1 MARPV
6 RKQFRSANE
15 GTLPVAPVVA
25 NDEALLK
32 KAQDTVR
39 VKQEVSRQNL
49 LHLQGLEIKH
59 LENERK
65 FIGQEKAKDVTP
77 FNTKEIAAINQRYDR
92 LVHRMERSHNSFL
105 GKVSRVFGGHKR
117 QQRQIT
123 RINTERDAVVTERTK
138 QHVRSEAQRQRS
150 LSQHDLKVESDLQQ
164 AREKHAEAREKQ
176 RHAHEHGFEN
186 AVKLEVQRMQHVQKP
201 RVSM

>member
-6 RKQFRSANE
+6 RKQFKSANE
-15 GTLPVAPVVA
+15 GTVPPPAAA

-65 FIGQEKAKDVTP
+65 FIGQEKAKDVSV
-77 FNTKEIAAINQRYDR
+77 FNNKEIATMDLRYDR
-92 LVHRMERSHNSFL
+92 LVHRMERRHNSFF
-105 GKVSRVFGGHKR
+105 GKVARVFGGHRR

-123 RINTERDAVVTERTK
+123 RTNAERDAVVGERTK
-138 QHVRSEAQRQRS
+138 QHVRREAQRQRS
-150 LSQHDLKVESDLQQ
+150 LTEHDVKIEKDLQG

-176 RHAHEHGFEN
+176 RQGHEQGFEQ
-186 AVKLEVQRMQHVQKP
+186 AVKQEIRRMTHVQKP

>member
-1 MARPV
+1 MAKPV

-39 VKQEVSRQNL
+39 VKQEVARQNL

-65 FIGQEKAKDVTP
+65 FISQEKAKDVSA
-77 FNTKEIAAINQRYDR
+77 FNNKEIAAINNRYDR
-92 LVHRMERSHNSFL
+92 LIHRMERQQNSFL
-105 GKVSRVFGGHKR
+105 GKVARVFGGHKR

-123 RINTERDAVVTERTK
+123 RINTERDAVVTDRTK
-138 QHVRSEAQRQRS
+138 QQVRSEAQRQRS
-150 LSQHDLKVESDLQQ
+150 LSQHDLKVENDLQQ
-164 AREKHAEAREKQ
+164 AREKHIEAREKQ
-176 RHAHEHGFEN
+176 RQGHEQGFEQ
-186 AVKLEVQRMQHVQKP
+186 AVKQEIQRMTHVQKP
-201 RVSM
+201 KASM

>member
-6 RKQFRSANE
+6 RKQFKSANE
-15 GTLPVAPVVA
+15 GTVPPPAAA

-32 KAQDTVR
+32 RAQDTVR

-65 FIGQEKAKDVTP
+65 FITQEKAKDVST
-77 FNTKEIAAINQRYDR
+77 FNNKEIAAINNRYDR
-92 LVHRMERSHNSFL
+92 LIHRMERQHNSFL
-105 GKVSRVFGGHKR
+105 GKLSRVFGGHKR
-117 QQRQIT
+117 QQRQIE
-123 RINTERDAVVTERTK
+123 RVNTERDKVVGERTK
-138 QHVRSEAQRQRS
+138 QHVRREAQRQRS
-150 LSQHDLKVESDLQQ
+150 LTEHDVKVENDLQH

-176 RHAHEHGFEN
+176 RQSHEQGFDH
-186 AVKLEVQRMQHVQKP
+186 AVKQEVQRLTHVLKP
-201 RVSM
+201 LQRM

>member
-6 RKQFRSANE
+6 RKQFKSANE

-65 FIGQEKAKDVTP
+65 FIGQEKAKDVSV
-77 FNTKEIAAINQRYDR
+77 FNNKEIAAINQRYDR
-92 LVHRMERSHNSFL
+92 LVHRMERRHNSL
-105 GKVSRVFGGHKR
+105 VGKVVRAFGGFKR
-117 QQRQIT
+117 QQRRVE
-123 RINTERDAVVTERTK
+123 RINAERDAVVGKRTT
-138 QHVRSEAQRQRS
+138 QHVRREAQRQRS
-150 LSQHDLKVESDLQQ
+150 LTEHDVKIEKDLQD

-176 RHAHEHGFEN
+176 RQGHEQGFEQ
-186 AVKLEVQRMQHVQKP
+186 AVKQEIQRMTHVQKP

>member
-6 RKQFRSANE
+6 RKQFKSAND
-15 GTLPVAPVVA
+15 GTVPVVPAAA

-39 VKQEVSRQNL
+39 VKQEVARQNL

-65 FIGQEKAKDVTP
+65 FIGQEKAKDVSV
-77 FNTKEIAAINQRYDR
+77 FNNKEIVAINQRYDR

-105 GKVSRVFGGHKR
+105 SKVSRVFGGHKR

-123 RINTERDAVVTERTK
+123 RINAERDAVVTERTK
-138 QHVRSEAQRQRS
+138 QQVRSEAQRQRS
-150 LSQHDLKVESDLQQ
+150 LSQHDLKVETDLQQ

-176 RHAHEHGFEN
+176 WHAHEHGFEN
-186 AVKLEVQRMQHVQKP
+186 AVKMEVQRMQHVQKP

>member
-6 RKQFRSANE
+6 RKQFKSANE
-15 GTLPVAPVVA
+15 GTIPVVVA
-25 NDEALLK
+25 NDDALLK

-65 FIGQEKAKDVTP
+65 FIAQEKAKDVTP
-77 FNTKEIAAINQRYDR
+77 FNNKEIAAIDLRYDR
-92 LVHRMERSHNSFL
+92 LLHRMERRHNSFV
-105 GKVSRVFGGHKR
+105 GKMARVFGGHKR

-123 RINTERDAVVTERTK
+123 RINAERDAVISERTK
-138 QHVRSEAQRQRS
+138 QHVRREAQRQRS
-150 LSQHDLKVESDLQQ
+150 LTEHDVKIEKDLQG

-176 RHAHEHGFEN
+176 RQGHEQGFEQ
-186 AVKLEVQRMQHVQKP
+186 AVKQEIQRMTHVQKP
-201 RVSM
+201 KVSM

>member
-6 RKQFRSANE
+6 RKQFKSANE

-65 FIGQEKAKDVTP
+65 FIGQEKAKDVSV
-77 FNTKEIAAINQRYDR
+77 FNNKEIAAINHRYDR
-92 LVHRMERSHNSFL
+92 LFTGWSASITALSARWRAFL
-105 GKVSRVFGGHKR
+105 
-117 QQRQIT
+117 
-123 RINTERDAVVTERTK
+123 AVISASKGR
-138 QHVRSEAQRQRS
+138 
-150 LSQHDLKVESDLQQ
+150 
-164 AREKHAEAREKQ
+164 
-176 RHAHEHGFEN
+176 
-186 AVKLEVQRMQHVQKP
+186 
-201 RVSM
+201 